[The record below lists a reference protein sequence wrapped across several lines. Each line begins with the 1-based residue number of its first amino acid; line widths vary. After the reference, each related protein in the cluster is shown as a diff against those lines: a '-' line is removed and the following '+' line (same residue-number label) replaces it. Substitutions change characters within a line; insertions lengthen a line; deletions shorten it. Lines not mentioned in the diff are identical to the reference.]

1 MEKILT
7 LGKIEGKKRRD
18 TDTPGEP
25 HLITEAEIGVMLPRV
40 KECLGILKAE
50 RDKERIFPRSLR
62 ENIALPKP
70 SFWGAL
76 KSL

>member
-1 MEKILT
+1 
-7 LGKIEGKKRRD
+7 
-18 TDTPGEP
+18 
-25 HLITEAEIGVMLPRV
+25 MLLQV

-70 SFWGAL
+70 SI
-76 KSL
+76 